1 MDTAGMNEP
10 LSLLD
15 RLLPSQSGMMTF
27 LSSSPFVA
35 VGLVVLLLVLI
46 RRHGLLYYGSKL
58 TSYAGI
64 PLFGMLSV
72 PLLLSGSQG
81 MGSIFFLLIIG
92 IFATELFLNS
102 YTYNKRHF
110 AVFDIGFLLVLLSLG
125 HLGIL
130 VLIPFYI
137 INLKK
142 MDLMDW
148 RHFGAILL
156 GGFTVWWFDFVL
168 TVVPTIDGVKAW
180 WFGNIEQLRAITLPT
195 PGSELIFYGA
205 YLVALFAVSLFYYNF
220 HTRALERHRFFARIH
235 LILCW
240 LTFGL
245 QLLYSFGNVVELYMV
260 LSLFFLCVMLQ
271 VFYAS
276 IRDKIWLG
284 LMAMIV
290 FGVLGTML
298 YTLFGQ

>member
-1 MDTAGMNEP
+1 MNEAGMNEP

-15 RLLPSQSGMMTF
+15 RFLPSEGGMMTF
-27 LSSSPFVA
+27 LSSSLIVA
-35 VGLVVLLLVLI
+35 LGLVLLLLVLI

-64 PLFGMLSV
+64 PLFGMFSV

-92 IFATELFLNS
+92 ILATELFLNS

-110 AVFDIGFLLVLLSLG
+110 AVFDIGFLLVLLSLS
-125 HLGIL
+125 HPGIL
-130 VLIPFYI
+130 LLIPFYI

-156 GGFTVWWFDFVL
+156 GGVTVWWFDFVL
-168 TVVPTIDGVKAW
+168 TVVPTIEGVKEW
-180 WFGNIEQLRAITLPT
+180 WFGNVRQLWTITLPT
-195 PGSELIFYGA
+195 PGKSLIFYGA
-205 YLVALFAVSLFYYNF
+205 CLVALLAVSLFYYSF
-220 HTRALERHRFFARIH
+220 HTRALERHRFFAGIH
-235 LILCW
+235 LMLCW

-245 QLLYSFGNVVELYMV
+245 QLLYSFDNVVSLYMI

-276 IRDKIWLG
+276 VRDKIWLS
-284 LMAMIV
+284 LMTAII
-290 FGVLGTML
+290 FGVSGTMI

>member
-1 MDTAGMNEP
+1 MNATGTNEP

-15 RLLPSQSGMMTF
+15 RFLPIRGEVMTT

-35 VGLVVLLLVLI
+35 VGLLLLVLVLI

-58 TSYAGI
+58 TGYVGI
-64 PLFGMLSV
+64 PLLGILTL

-81 MGSIFFLLIIG
+81 MGGILFLLIIG
-92 IFATELFLNS
+92 ILATELFLNS
-102 YTYNKRHF
+102 YTYNRRYF
-110 AVFDIGFLLVLLSLG
+110 AVFDIGFLLVLLSLS
-125 HLGIL
+125 HSGIL
-130 VLIPFYI
+130 LLIPFYI

-148 RHFGAILL
+148 RHFAAIVL

-168 TVVPTIDGVKAW
+168 TVAPTIEGVQGW
-180 WFGNIEQLRAITLPT
+180 WFGNIGRLRAITLPT
-195 PGSELIFYGA
+195 PEKELVFYGA

-220 HTRALERHRFFARIH
+220 HTRALERHRFFAGIH
-235 LILCW
+235 LMLCW

-245 QLLYSFGNVVELYMV
+245 QMLYSFGNIVELYML
-260 LSLFFLCVMLQ
+260 LSIFFLCVMLQ

-276 IRDKIWLG
+276 VRDKIWPI
-284 LMAMIV
+284 LMSLII
-290 FGVLGTML
+290 FGVVGTMV